1 MKVTLAVK
9 HKQPRASR
17 PERCDHCSGI
27 DLEGG
32 TVPVTTAP
40 DSDVKLY
47 NILVPGAG
55 MQQFHLHESCAEELR
70 QP

>member
-17 PERCDHCSGI
+17 PERCDHCNGL
-27 DLEGG
+27 DYGG
-32 TVPVTTAP
+32 DPVPVTTAP
-40 DSDVKLY
+40 DPDVKLY

-55 MQQFHLHESCAEELR
+55 TQQFHLHEQCAEELR
-70 QP
+70 KP